1 MKRAAW
7 LRSGEI
13 IRSTSRHAAAATL
26 KLWRMDVL
34 TTTKRG
40 DTMSTNPNF
49 ATYERA
55 QRTNDVMI
63 VSSFALWAMLIGF
76 VPVAALRL
84 LGA

>member
-1 MKRAAW
+1 
-7 LRSGEI
+7 
-13 IRSTSRHAAAATL
+13 
-26 KLWRMDVL
+26 MDVPI
-34 TTTKRG
+34 TTETG
-40 DTMSTNPNF
+40 ATVSTNPTL

>member
-1 MKRAAW
+1 MNVPIK
-7 LRSGEI
+7 
-13 IRSTSRHAAAATL
+13 
-26 KLWRMDVL
+26 
-34 TTTKRG
+34 TKPG
-40 DTMSTNPNF
+40 GIMQTNSNHMS
-49 ATYERA
+49 YERA

>member
-1 MKRAAW
+1 MSPQRQE
-7 LRSGEI
+7 RG
-13 IRSTSRHAAAATL
+13 AT
-26 KLWRMDVL
+26 V
-34 TTTKRG
+34 
-40 DTMSTNPNF
+40 STNPNI

-55 QRTNDVMI
+55 QRNNDIMI

>member
-1 MKRAAW
+1 MQ
-7 LRSGEI
+7 
-13 IRSTSRHAAAATL
+13 
-26 KLWRMDVL
+26 
-34 TTTKRG
+34 
-40 DTMSTNPNF
+40 TNPNH
-49 ATYERA
+49 ASYERA